1 VCQLTKQKKNLQNK
15 EQDKNNSADKLTL
28 QEQLNTEENN
38 SSPRMNNKTIGIEVN
53 KIDEKQ
59 MGMYEFFGCLNRRG
73 FDTSDTSDA
82 ASDPRRKK
90 TSNWN
95 V

>member
-1 VCQLTKQKKNLQNK
+1 
-15 EQDKNNSADKLTL
+15 
-28 QEQLNTEENN
+28 
-38 SSPRMNNKTIGIEVN
+38 MNNKTIGIEVN